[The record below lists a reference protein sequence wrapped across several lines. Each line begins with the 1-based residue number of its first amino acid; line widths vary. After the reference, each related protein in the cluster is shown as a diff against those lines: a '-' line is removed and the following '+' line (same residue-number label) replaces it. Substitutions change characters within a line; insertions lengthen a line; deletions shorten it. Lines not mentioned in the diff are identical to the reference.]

1 MTPKE
6 IFLELLKKDGR
17 PERLL
22 DQYEALQM
30 ALGDPVSRYLR
41 AGQVRGSRTID
52 RWGVTI
58 LFPEDAP
65 GTIPYHSKEATV
77 LKDIPGGKR
86 WSTHRISETTA
97 KRAGKNF
104 ERSSGKRREMI
115 AFWRVLWEP
124 ESSSSATS

>member
-6 IFLELLKKDGR
+6 IFLELLKKEGR

-65 GTIPYHSKEATV
+65 GTIPYHSEEATV
-77 LKDIPGGKR
+77 LKDITR
-86 WSTHRISETTA
+86 WKEVVHAPDI
-97 KRAGKNF
+97 KNNCQ
-104 ERSSGKRREMI
+104 EG
-115 AFWRVLWEP
+115 WE
-124 ESSSSATS
+124 E

>member
-30 ALGDPVSRYLR
+30 ALGDPVNRYLR
-41 AGQVRGSRTID
+41 EGQVRGTRTKD

-65 GTIPYHSKEATV
+65 GTIPYHSDTCGSRPTYGSPQLFAVCCV
-77 LKDIPGGKR
+77 LLRLLVPR
-86 WSTHRISETTA
+86 HSPCALCSLTMFFHL
-97 KRAGKNF
+97 
-104 ERSSGKRREMI
+104 
-115 AFWRVLWEP
+115 VLLAYC
-124 ESSSSATS
+124 SIILHL

>member
-6 IFLELLKKDGR
+6 IFLELLKKEGR

-52 RWGVTI
+52 RHS
-58 LFPEDAP
+58 FPGRCAGHHP
-65 GTIPYHSKEATV
+65 LS
-77 LKDIPGGKR
+77 LGG
-86 WSTHRISETTA
+86 SHGA
-97 KRAGKNF
+97 
-104 ERSSGKRREMI
+104 ERYYPMERGGPR
-115 AFWRVLWEP
+115 
-124 ESSSSATS
+124 TGY

>member
-6 IFLELLKKDGR
+6 IFLELLKKEGR

-30 ALGDPVSRYLR
+30 ALGGSGDRYLR

-58 LFPEDAP
+58 LSRKMRRAP
-65 GTIPYHSKEATV
+65 S
-77 LKDIPGGKR
+77 
-86 WSTHRISETTA
+86 RIT
-97 KRAGKNF
+97 
-104 ERSSGKRREMI
+104 RRKP
-115 AFWRVLWEP
+115 RC
-124 ESSSSATS
+124 